1 MVRFLITRPI
11 ATIMTYVAILT
22 LGLVAIGLLPVSL
35 MPDIDIPEIT
45 VQVNRPGESVRQIED
60 GIIAPM
66 RYQLMQLPHLD
77 NMTSESRDGRALI
90 RLRFSH
96 GADINYAFIDVNE
109 KVDAAMRSLPS
120 DMERPAIIKASASDL
135 PVFYINLWQENANE
149 QQFLELS
156 TLARAVLIKR
166 LEQLPE
172 VAMVD
177 VTGHLDPELYIEP
190 NESLLKSL
198 GVTHNDIVHALEQ
211 NNLTLGSLQVADG
224 QYLFNI
230 RFSNAMHSV
239 DDVKDIRLR
248 VGSRFMKLE
257 DLANIGIRAQDQD
270 GAFLNGE
277 QRALSLAI
285 IKQSDVRMKDLKSSV
300 QGMLDRFGREY
311 PEVKSQIIRDQTALL
326 EYSIKDLRDNLV
338 IGGILAFIILF
349 FFLKDGRAP
358 WLIGISI
365 PTGLIVSL
373 LFFYLV
379 GISINII
386 SLSGLILGIGLMID
400 NSIIVIDN
408 ITQYVDRKVPL
419 LEACVKAT
427 NEVISPLLS
436 SALTTC
442 AVFVPLVFLSGIA
455 GALFYDQAIGVA
467 IGLMSSLVVSITIIP
482 VLYYL
487 FSMRADR
494 KGKLRKGGLTRLLQK
509 INLFNIEENYAKGF
523 DRVFKYRKASMLICL
538 LLLVPMILLGV
549 FLQKERFP
557 SFHHSDILVSIDWNE
572 RINLEENC
580 KRLNIINEAVDE
592 FLLVNTSYAGTQ
604 KYLLH
609 KDMDQSVSEAQLY
622 YDCHS
627 EDDLKLLEARI
638 SGIMKEQWPGA
649 LLELQVPETI
659 FEKLFESD
667 PAVIVAKVSDNQSR
681 GVPDYPRMTEISSRL
696 NTLYP
701 EAGIMSPAAESYIEI
716 SAIPERLLLYDVD
729 PGALYERLRI
739 ALNAHQ
745 VDVLHSGSQYIP
757 IVIGNSPKGIENL
770 LNELMVE
777 NRHQLE
783 IPVKALVNSKIKED
797 YKILM
802 GDGQGPFVPVSFHTV
817 PTRDVEGLMGDIS
830 RKLKDEYKVDTSFAG
845 SFFGSR
851 QLIKELAVVLLIALA
866 LLYFILA
873 AQFESLAQPFIIL
886 LEIPIAIFGGLI
898 MLWLFGG
905 SINIMSMIGIIVMCG
920 VVINDSILK
929 IDTINHL
936 RLEGMPVFEAIKEG
950 GHRRLK
956 SIIMTALTTV
966 LALMPVI
973 WGSGMGSELQKPL
986 ALTVI
991 GGMVIGTLISL
1002 YVIPL
1007 FYYYLYRNKTV
1018 SSQQ

>member
-1 MVRFLITRPI
+1 
-11 ATIMTYVAILT
+11 
-22 LGLVAIGLLPVSL
+22 
-35 MPDIDIPEIT
+35 
-45 VQVNRPGESVRQIED
+45 
-60 GIIAPM
+60 
-66 RYQLMQLPHLD
+66 
-77 NMTSESRDGRALI
+77 
-90 RLRFSH
+90 
-96 GADINYAFIDVNE
+96 
-109 KVDAAMRSLPS
+109 
-120 DMERPAIIKASASDL
+120 
-135 PVFYINLWQENANE
+135 
-149 QQFLELS
+149 
-156 TLARAVLIKR
+156 
-166 LEQLPE
+166 
-172 VAMVD
+172 
-177 VTGHLDPELYIEP
+177 
-190 NESLLKSL
+190 
-198 GVTHNDIVHALEQ
+198 
-211 NNLTLGSLQVADG
+211 
-224 QYLFNI
+224 
-230 RFSNAMHSV
+230 
-239 DDVKDIRLR
+239 
-248 VGSRFMKLE
+248 
-257 DLANIGIRAQDQD
+257 
-270 GAFLNGE
+270 
-277 QRALSLAI
+277 
-285 IKQSDVRMKDLKSSV
+285 
-300 QGMLDRFGREY
+300 
-311 PEVKSQIIRDQTALL
+311 
-326 EYSIKDLRDNLV
+326 
-338 IGGILAFIILF
+338 
-349 FFLKDGRAP
+349 
-358 WLIGISI
+358 
-365 PTGLIVSL
+365 
-373 LFFYLV
+373 
-379 GISINII
+379 
-386 SLSGLILGIGLMID
+386 
-400 NSIIVIDN
+400 
-408 ITQYVDRKVPL
+408 
-419 LEACVKAT
+419 
-427 NEVISPLLS
+427 
-436 SALTTC
+436 
-442 AVFVPLVFLSGIA
+442 
-455 GALFYDQAIGVA
+455 
-467 IGLMSSLVVSITIIP
+467 
-482 VLYYL
+482 
-487 FSMRADR
+487 
-494 KGKLRKGGLTRLLQK
+494 
-509 INLFNIEENYAKGF
+509 
-523 DRVFKYRKASMLICL
+523 
-538 LLLVPMILLGV
+538 
-549 FLQKERFP
+549 
-557 SFHHSDILVSIDWNE
+557 
-572 RINLEENC
+572 
-580 KRLNIINEAVDE
+580 
-592 FLLVNTSYAGTQ
+592 
-604 KYLLH
+604 
-609 KDMDQSVSEAQLY
+609 
-622 YDCHS
+622 
-627 EDDLKLLEARI
+627 
-638 SGIMKEQWPGA
+638 MKEQWPGA

-802 GDGQGPFVPVSFHTV
+802 GDEQGPFVPVSFHTV